1 MAAASDAGE
10 VLRSTAGKDNFHRLA
25 RLLISGGTSL
35 LREVFDTL
43 CPPSQLPTTL
53 SARATEKLLKKAK
66 LTKPQWECLY
76 PSPGVYG
83 TSTDFDITL
92 LARLL
97 RTICNL
103 TPPSAGWDIS
113 PSNTDHSLAADIVR
127 IRLLRNSVYG
137 HVNQMMEIANE
148 EFPPLWQEIGE
159 GLVRIAGHFG
169 HEKQQEW
176 QKAIDKF
183 LKDPLTQKDE
193 IYVDELKRWYEND
206 IEVKKALGELKVAT
220 QEGMA
225 HLETALGRKLETTEL
240 KLREHFQTVVETV
253 QEDIKDEFR
262 KMKQAMISSNSI
274 ATDGECW

>member
-43 CPPSQLPTTL
+43 CSPSQLPTTL
-53 SARATEKLLKKAK
+53 SAPATEKLLKKAK
-66 LTKPQWECLY
+66 LTKAQWECLY

-113 PSNTDHSLAADIVR
+113 PSNTDHTLAADLVR

-137 HVNQMMEIANE
+137 HNQTMEIAGE
-148 EFPPLWQEIGE
+148 EFPPLWQEISE
-159 GLVRIAGHFG
+159 VLVRIAGHLS

-183 LKDPLTQKDE
+183 LKNPLTQKDE
-193 IYVDELKRWYEND
+193 RNVDELKRWYEND
-206 IEVKKALGELKVAT
+206 IQVKKAVEELKVAT

-225 HLETALGRKLETTEL
+225 HLETALGRKVETTEL
-240 KLREHFQTVVETV
+240 KLREHFQTAV
-253 QEDIKDEFR
+253 EDIKDQLWKFQ
-262 KMKQAMISSNSI
+262 QAMVNSTST
-274 ATDGECW
+274 ATGGES

>member
-1 MAAASDAGE
+1 MAATSDPAE
-10 VLRSTAGKDNFHRLA
+10 VLRSTAGKDNFQRLA

-35 LREVFDTL
+35 LSEVFDTF
-43 CPPSQLPTTL
+43 CPPSQLPTIL
-53 SARATEKLLKKAK
+53 SAPATEKLLKKAK

-113 PSNTDHSLAADIVR
+113 PSNTDHSLAADLVR

-137 HVNQMMEIANE
+137 HNQTMEIADE
-148 EFPPLWQEIGE
+148 EFPPLWQEISE
-159 GLVRIAGHFG
+159 VLVRIAGHFG

-183 LKDPLTQKDE
+183 LKNPLTQKDE
-193 IYVDELKRWYEND
+193 RNVDELKRWYEND
-206 IEVKKALGELKVAT
+206 IEAKKAVEELKVAT

-225 HLETALGRKLETTEL
+225 HLETALGRKVETTEL
-240 KLREHFQTVVETV
+240 RLREHFQTVVEM
-253 QEDIKDEFR
+253 QENIKDQLW
-262 KMKQAMISSNSI
+262 KLQQAMVNSSST
-274 ATDGECW
+274 ATGGES

>member
-43 CPPSQLPTTL
+43 CSPSQLPTTL
-53 SARATEKLLKKAK
+53 SAPATEKLLKKAK

-83 TSTDFDITL
+83 TSADFDITL

-113 PSNTDHSLAADIVR
+113 PSNTDHTLAADLVR

-137 HVNQMMEIANE
+137 HNQTMEIAGE
-148 EFPPLWQEIGE
+148 EFPPLWQEISE
-159 GLVRIAGHFG
+159 VLVRIAGHLS

-183 LKDPLTQKDE
+183 LKNPLTQKDE
-193 IYVDELKRWYEND
+193 RNVDELKRWYEND
-206 IEVKKALGELKVAT
+206 TQVKKAVEELKVAT
-220 QEGMA
+220 QERMA
-225 HLETALGRKLETTEL
+225 HLETALGRKVETTEL
-240 KLREHFQTVVETV
+240 KLREHFQTAV
-253 QEDIKDEFR
+253 EDIKDQLWKFQ
-262 KMKQAMISSNSI
+262 QAMVNSTST
-274 ATDGECW
+274 ATGGES

>member
-1 MAAASDAGE
+1 MAAASDAGQ

-43 CPPSQLPTTL
+43 CSPSQLPTTL
-53 SARATEKLLKKAK
+53 SAPATEKLLKKAK

-113 PSNTDHSLAADIVR
+113 PSNTDHSLAADLVR

-137 HVNQMMEIANE
+137 HNQTMEIADE
-148 EFPPLWQEIGE
+148 EFPPLWQEISE
-159 GLVRIAGHFG
+159 VLVRIAGHFG

-176 QKAIDKF
+176 QKVIDKF

-193 IYVDELKRWYEND
+193 RNVDELKRWYEND
-206 IEVKKALGELKVAT
+206 IQVKKAVEELKVAT

-225 HLETALGRKLETTEL
+225 HLETALGRKVETTEL
-240 KLREHFQTVVETV
+240 RLREHFQTVVEM
-253 QEDIKDEFR
+253 QEDIKDQLW
-262 KMKQAMISSNSI
+262 KLQQAMVNSSST
-274 ATDGECW
+274 ATGGES

>member
-1 MAAASDAGE
+1 MAAASDADE
-10 VLRSTAGKDNFHRLA
+10 VLRSTGEKDNFHRLA

-43 CPPSQLPTTL
+43 CPPSQLLTTL
-53 SARATEKLLKKAK
+53 ISPATEKLLKKAK
-66 LTKPQWECLY
+66 LTKAQWECLY

>member
-1 MAAASDAGE
+1 MAATSDPAE
-10 VLRSTAGKDNFHRLA
+10 VLRSTAGKDNFQRLT

-35 LREVFDTL
+35 LREVFDTF
-43 CPPSQLPTTL
+43 CPPSQLPTIL
-53 SARATEKLLKKAK
+53 SAPATEKLLKKAK

-103 TPPSAGWDIS
+103 TPPSLGWDIS
-113 PSNTDHSLAADIVR
+113 PSNTDHSLAADLVR

-137 HVNQMMEIANE
+137 HNKTMEIAE
-148 EFPPLWQEIGE
+148 EELPPRWQEIGE
-159 GLVRIAGHFG
+159 VLVRIAGHFG

-176 QKAIDKF
+176 QKAIGNF
-183 LKDPLTQKDE
+183 LTDPLTQTDE
-193 IYVDELKRWYEND
+193 RNVDELKRWYEND
-206 IEVKKALGELKVAT
+206 IEVKKVLGELKVAT

-225 HLETALGRKLETTEL
+225 HLETVLGRKVKTTEL
-240 KLREHFQTVVETV
+240 KLRKEV
-253 QEDIKDEFR
+253 EDIKDQLR
-262 KMKQAMISSNSI
+262 KMQQAVVSSNST
-274 ATDGECW
+274 ATNGECW

>member
-1 MAAASDAGE
+1 MAATSDPAE
-10 VLRSTAGKDNFHRLA
+10 VLRSTAGKDNFQRLA

-35 LREVFDTL
+35 LSEVFDTF
-43 CPPSQLPTTL
+43 CPPSQLPTIL
-53 SARATEKLLKKAK
+53 SAPATEKLLKKAK
-66 LTKPQWECLY
+66 LTTPQWECLY

-103 TPPSAGWDIS
+103 TPPLAGWDIS
-113 PSNTDHSLAADIVR
+113 PSNTDHSLAADLIR

-148 EFPPLWQEIGE
+148 EFPPLWQEIGKV
-159 GLVRIAGHFG
+159 LVRIAGHFG

-206 IEVKKALGELKVAT
+206 IEVKKALGE
-220 QEGMA
+220 
-225 HLETALGRKLETTEL
+225 H
-240 KLREHFQTVVETV
+240 
-253 QEDIKDEFR
+253 
-262 KMKQAMISSNSI
+262 
-274 ATDGECW
+274 

>member
-1 MAAASDAGE
+1 MAATSDPAE
-10 VLRSTAGKDNFHRLA
+10 VLRSTVGKDNFQRLA

-35 LREVFDTL
+35 LSEVFDTF
-43 CPPSQLPTTL
+43 CPPSQLSTIL
-53 SARATEKLLKKAK
+53 SAPATEKLLKKAK

-113 PSNTDHSLAADIVR
+113 PSNTDHSLAADLVR

-137 HVNQMMEIANE
+137 HNQTMEIADE
-148 EFPPLWQEIGE
+148 EFPPLWQEISE
-159 GLVRIAGHFG
+159 VLVRIAGHFG

-183 LKDPLTQKDE
+183 LKNPLTQKDE
-193 IYVDELKRWYEND
+193 RNVDELKRGYEND
-206 IEVKKALGELKVAT
+206 IEAKKAVEELKVAT

-225 HLETALGRKLETTEL
+225 HLETALGRKVETTEL
-240 KLREHFQTVVETV
+240 RLREHFQTVVEM
-253 QEDIKDEFR
+253 QEDIKDQLW
-262 KMKQAMISSNSI
+262 KLQHAMVNPSST
-274 ATDGECW
+274 ATGGES

>member
-113 PSNTDHSLAADIVR
+113 PSNTDHSLAADLVR
-127 IRLLRNSVYG
+127 IRVLRNSVYG
-137 HVNQMMEIANE
+137 HNQTMEIADE
-148 EFPPLWQEIGE
+148 EFPPLWQEISE
-159 GLVRIAGHFG
+159 VLVRIAGHFG
-169 HEKQQEW
+169 HEKHQEW

-183 LKDPLTQKDE
+183 LKNPLTQKDE
-193 IYVDELKRWYEND
+193 RNVDELKRWYEND
-206 IEVKKALGELKVAT
+206 IQVKNAVEELKVAT

-225 HLETALGRKLETTEL
+225 HLETALGRKVETTEL
-240 KLREHFQTVVETV
+240 KLREHFQTAV
-253 QEDIKDEFR
+253 EDIKDQLR
-262 KMKQAMISSNSI
+262 KIQQAMVNSTST
-274 ATDGECW
+274 ATGGES

>member
-1 MAAASDAGE
+1 MAAASDADE
-10 VLRSTAGKDNFHRLA
+10 VLRSTGEKDNFHRLA

-43 CPPSQLPTTL
+43 CPPSQLLTTL
-53 SARATEKLLKKAK
+53 ISPATKKLLKKAK
-66 LTKPQWECLY
+66 LTKAQWECLY

-148 EFPPLWQEIGE
+148 EFPPLWQDIGE

>member
-113 PSNTDHSLAADIVR
+113 PSNTDPTLAADLVR

-137 HVNQMMEIANE
+137 HNQTMEIAGK
-148 EFPPLWQEIGE
+148 EFPPLWQEISE
-159 GLVRIAGHFG
+159 VLVRIAGHLS

-183 LKDPLTQKDE
+183 LKNPLTQKDE
-193 IYVDELKRWYEND
+193 RNVDELKRWYEND
-206 IEVKKALGELKVAT
+206 IQVKNAVEELKVAT

-225 HLETALGRKLETTEL
+225 HLETALGRKVETTEL
-240 KLREHFQTVVETV
+240 KLREHFQTAV
-253 QEDIKDEFR
+253 EDIKVQLWKFQ
-262 KMKQAMISSNSI
+262 QAMVNSTST
-274 ATDGECW
+274 ATGGES

>member
-53 SARATEKLLKKAK
+53 SVPATEKLLKKAK

-113 PSNTDHSLAADIVR
+113 PSNTDHSLAADLVR
-127 IRLLRNSVYG
+127 IRVLRNSVYG
-137 HVNQMMEIANE
+137 HNQTMEIADE
-148 EFPPLWQEIGE
+148 EFPPLWQEISE
-159 GLVRIAGHFG
+159 VLVRIAGHFG

-183 LKDPLTQKDE
+183 LKNPLTQKDE
-193 IYVDELKRWYEND
+193 INVDELKRWYEND

-225 HLETALGRKLETTEL
+225 HLETALGRKVETTEL
-240 KLREHFQTVVETV
+240 KLREHFQTAV
-253 QEDIKDEFR
+253 EDIKDQLREIQ
-262 KMKQAMISSNSI
+262 QAMVNSTST
-274 ATDGECW
+274 ATGGES

>member
-43 CPPSQLPTTL
+43 CPPSPL
-53 SARATEKLLKKAK
+53 SAPATEKLLKKAN
-66 LTKPQWECLY
+66 LTKAQWECLY

-97 RTICNL
+97 RIICNL

-113 PSNTDHSLAADIVR
+113 PSNTDHSLAADLVR

-159 GLVRIAGHFG
+159 VLVRIAGHFG

-220 QEGMA
+220 EEGMA
-225 HLETALGRKLETTEL
+225 HLETALGRKVETTGL
-240 KLREHFQTVVETV
+240 KLREHFQTVVETM
-253 QEDIKDEFR
+253 QEDIKDQLR
-262 KMKQAMISSNSI
+262 KMQQAMVSSNSR